1 MKRRFQ
7 HPIHLH
13 REPYYIHVLSISSV
27 CYYQTALEIY
37 IRKNKKM
44 SLNNYLLRFPT
55 LCLFLKTLFETKLEN
70 KTLVLLVLLFLIWAI
85 TQTDVRNLIGSTHA
99 THIHT
104 NKNPVSI
111 IVWTSVSVTV
121 WTVPSILSF
130 PYSLILNNTEMCFD
144 RKQVPK
150 RIKYWSFKF
159 HHVLKLQMLSV
170 KISCFEKPWV
180 DFQSSISVNG
190 EYETDPSGLIRY
202 LDATLSL

>member
-13 REPYYIHVLSISSV
+13 GEPYYIHVLSISSV

-55 LCLFLKTLFETKLEN
+55 LCLYKKILFETKLEN

-104 NKNPVSI
+104 NKNSVSI
-111 IVWTSVSVTV
+111 IVWTTLPSQSLSGLFLLFYLFPTLWS
-121 WTVPSILSF
+121 WTIQKCVLTGNRSPRG
-130 PYSLILNNTEMCFD
+130 LNIGN
-144 RKQVPK
+144 
-150 RIKYWSFKF
+150 
-159 HHVLKLQMLSV
+159 L
-170 KISCFEKPWV
+170 
-180 DFQSSISVNG
+180 SSIVF
-190 EYETDPSGLIRY
+190 
-202 LDATLSL
+202 